1 MAVPVVQ
8 SQSADTV
15 VTTNGDNIVIT
26 KPSGVVSGDLLLLF
40 LSTDG
45 DTVPNTLSGW
55 TVVEEATTSVGAKA
69 TLTILS
75 KVAGGSEPSDYTF
88 TGGGNQTRAGLIFR
102 IDGQNATFK
111 DVSGIDNTGNSTT
124 PTAPTVTTT
133 VADCLVLCSYAQDDD
148 SAPNTHPGST
158 TELADFDSGGG
169 ASPASTLGV
178 ASYTQASAEATGTKA
193 WSGAGSAH
201 WIGCQVAI
209 APVAAAGGR
218 IMSSL
223 AEGGGLA
230 GAGGIAGKGGGLAA

>member
-15 VTTNGDNIVIT
+15 VSTNGDNIVIT
-26 KPSGVVSGDLLLLF
+26 KPSGVVSGDLMLMF

-45 DTVPNTLSGW
+45 NTVLNTLSGW
-55 TVVEEATTSVGAKA
+55 TVVEETTTSAGDKC

-75 KVAGGSEPSDYTF
+75 KVAGGSEPADYTF
-88 TGGGNQTRAGLIFR
+88 TGGGNQTRAGIIFR
-102 IDGQNATFK
+102 IDGQHATFK
-111 DVSGIDNTGNSTT
+111 DVSGIDNTGNSNT

-133 VADCLVLCSYAQDDD
+133 VANCLVLCSYAQDDD

-178 ASYTQASAEATGTKA
+178 ASYTQVSAGATGTRA
-193 WSGAGSAH
+193 WSDANNVQ

-223 AEGGGLA
+223 TKGGGLA
-230 GAGGIAGKGGGLAA
+230 GSGGIAGKGGGLAA